1 MRQITRQFILW
12 YGLFET
18 FVFTGNIFGWTALHY
33 MLRQEGIYE
42 HVCDSQDND
51 THTYANETESSA
63 VNLRG
68 YRTCEAQDSI
78 LNLAYTIGSFCMGST
93 SFVWGFLLDKW
104 GLRNVRL
111 IINREILFRQG
122 FMTVFTRAYVIT
134 ERGRSL
140 LVLSLLLLK
149 MKNDQGERAYLV
161 NGGLPPLE

>member
-42 HVCDSQDND
+42 HVCDTQGND

-111 IINREILFRQG
+111 IINGLITSGCIL
-122 FMTVFTRAYVIT
+122 
-134 ERGRSL
+134 
-140 LVLSLLLLK
+140 LSLTIRETSFLLFSFINPV
-149 MKNDQGERAYLV
+149 MYRWSPFTSG
-161 NGGLPPLE
+161 